1 MVRAPGQGVQH
12 FNPEEEA
19 MPSKSKKDVLKMTRQ
34 EADSIGVELPEAEA
48 LLPEDLRELP
58 LDQQVAGQLD
68 EEDVTEALTGEVTPE
83 TLEDVDEAVADNQ
96 EEAAEQPED

>member
-1 MVRAPGQGVQH
+1 
-12 FNPEEEA
+12 

-34 EADSIGVELPEAEA
+34 EADSIGVELPEDSA

-83 TLEDVDEAVADNQ
+83 TLEDVEEAVADNQ
-96 EEAAEQPED
+96 EDAAELPAD

>member
-1 MVRAPGQGVQH
+1 
-12 FNPEEEA
+12 

-34 EADSIGVELPEAEA
+34 EAESIGVELPEDEA
-48 LLPEDLRELP
+48 LLPEDRRELP

-96 EEAAEQPED
+96 EDAAELPAD

>member
-1 MVRAPGQGVQH
+1 MVGTLSQSVQL
-12 FNPEEEA
+12 FNPMEGT
-19 MPSKSKKDVLKMTRQ
+19 MPRRNKDVLKLTRQ
-34 EADSIGVELPEAEA
+34 EADSIGVELPEDAA
-48 LLPEDLRELP
+48 MLPEELRELP

-96 EEAAEQPED
+96 EEAAELQAD

>member
-1 MVRAPGQGVQH
+1 MVRAPGRGVQH

-19 MPSKSKKDVLKMTRQ
+19 MPSRSKKDVLKMTRQ
-34 EADSIGVELPEAEA
+34 EAESIGVELPEDEA
-48 LLPEDLRELP
+48 LLPENLRELP

-96 EEAAEQPED
+96 EDAAEQPED